1 MVKDYTNYKV
11 LSGTVDNK
19 NPKTL
24 YLNISAWGEPLSD
37 DENLDYNMVVRHL
50 TKSIKSEIYDKLDTR
65 LFFNT
70 RTIIDFDMRTSGIEY
85 GKRSYMNCE
94 ITLFQKNTFKLQEK
108 LIQDSFDKN
117 ILDTE
122 NMYSLKEKIDFMIKE
137 KSNQVLKV
145 ANKK

>member
-1 MVKDYTNYKV
+1 MITKTGKQLMVKDYTNYKV

-108 LIQDSFDKN
+108 LIQDSFDKLISNVINNVLDDN
-117 ILDTE
+117 I
-122 NMYSLKEKIDFMIKE
+122 YFKFHKR
-137 KSNQVLKV
+137 
-145 ANKK
+145 KK